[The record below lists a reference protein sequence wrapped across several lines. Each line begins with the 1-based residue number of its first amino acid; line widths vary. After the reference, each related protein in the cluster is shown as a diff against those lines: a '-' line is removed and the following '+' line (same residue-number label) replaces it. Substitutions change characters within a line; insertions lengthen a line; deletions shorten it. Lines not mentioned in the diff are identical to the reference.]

1 MKIFKHG
8 RVLQQQ
14 CWSRVAQKLKWAT
27 CGLNFQLRFTSSEY
41 PDFSLHESPELLL
54 HPPPLLQLG
63 RWYVSGIA
71 AVEGSWENLSK
82 LSLFYQFHVLSCLAV
97 CFKTNM
103 FPSPVL
109 CPGHRMRIQW
119 PSKGSA
125 FPPPETILTH
135 NHKSMSIIITFHL
148 LCSMQEVALLCVWCE
163 VAVNDSTT
171 QRCKFIVL

>member
-1 MKIFKHG
+1 MVFRQSSTPLRGGVHNVLVRWHRVQIYEQGIFKHG

-14 CWSRVAQKLKWAT
+14 GWSQVAQKLEWAT
-27 CGLNFQLRFTSSEY
+27 CGLNIQLRFTSSEY
-41 PDFSLHESPELLL
+41 PDFSLHKSPELLL

-103 FPSPVL
+103 FPWRRVL
-109 CPGHRMRIQW
+109 CCVLLLDEDSVTQQGI
-119 PSKGSA
+119 
-125 FPPPETILTH
+125 
-135 NHKSMSIIITFHL
+135 SIP
-148 LCSMQEVALLCVWCE
+148 
-163 VAVNDSTT
+163 TT
-171 QRCKFIVL
+171 RSYSHTQS